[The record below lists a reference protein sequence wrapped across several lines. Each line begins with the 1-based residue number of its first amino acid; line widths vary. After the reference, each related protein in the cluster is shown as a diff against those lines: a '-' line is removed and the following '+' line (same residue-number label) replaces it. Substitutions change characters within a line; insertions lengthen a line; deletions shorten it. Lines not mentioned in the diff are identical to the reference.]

1 MKSGTDLFLWNL
13 FFNIQTKQMSFFLA
27 HGFSWGEF
35 RMRWFEFLD
44 KKHAYGH
51 PYLWF
56 MIYLFKL
63 FFGVRG
69 GGGIWRSLVSMYEE
83 KLKMEEGMK
92 GLQMFI
98 FFGWVVPSGKINNNI
113 QQSLDLVANKFEG
126 IKQEQLNILK
136 KNKNNLTKKEWIW
149 NPVI

>member
-1 MKSGTDLFLWNL
+1 
-13 FFNIQTKQMSFFLA
+13 
-27 HGFSWGEF
+27 
-35 RMRWFEFLD
+35 
-44 KKHAYGH
+44 
-51 PYLWF
+51 
-56 MIYLFKL
+56 
-63 FFGVRG
+63 
-69 GGGIWRSLVSMYEE
+69 MYEE

-136 KNKNNLTKKEWIW
+136 KKQK
-149 NPVI
+149 